1 MWVEFVIGSHPCSDK
16 GGFSLGFSVFSSTTR
31 SEIVDNLI
39 IYQLIHFLGNVI
51 LTSLIKAVA
60 RRVALWQ
67 TVESGQVIH

>member
-1 MWVEFVIGSHPCSDK
+1 MWVESVIGSHPCSDK